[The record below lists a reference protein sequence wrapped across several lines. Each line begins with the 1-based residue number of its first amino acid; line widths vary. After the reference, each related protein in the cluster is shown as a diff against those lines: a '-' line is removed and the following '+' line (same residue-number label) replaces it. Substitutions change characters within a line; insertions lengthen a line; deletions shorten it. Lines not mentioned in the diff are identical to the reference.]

1 MSDRG
6 YRRLSAAVVIEAV
19 QDAAGVRLSVTGNHS
34 PRRKEAKYRL
44 DARAFIESDRLDFW
58 CSVVDLDP
66 DAIRDRLPTQQP
78 RVTEI
83 VLGCKISK
91 QLLFAPLNLF
101 NHLIQRNPPF
111 ACLLSRL
118 P

>member
-78 RVTEI
+78 RVTEEKSMK
-83 VLGCKISK
+83 L
-91 QLLFAPLNLF
+91 
-101 NHLIQRNPPF
+101 
-111 ACLLSRL
+111 
-118 P
+118 